1 MEKAFNFPPGSVSGY
16 KFGLRIRMRE
26 NRTEKCMELVNIG
39 VFVIKKEIKCSGD
52 SEILHEIVRDMYYTT
67 N

>member
-16 KFGLRIRMRE
+16 KFGLRIRMIK

-39 VFVIKKEIKCSGD
+39 VFVIKKEFKCSGD
-52 SEILHEIVRDMYYTT
+52 SEILH
-67 N
+67 

>member
-1 MEKAFNFPPGSVSGY
+1 
-16 KFGLRIRMRE
+16 MRE

-52 SEILHEIVRDMYYTT
+52 SEILHEIVRDTLQISLCFADFR
-67 N
+67 